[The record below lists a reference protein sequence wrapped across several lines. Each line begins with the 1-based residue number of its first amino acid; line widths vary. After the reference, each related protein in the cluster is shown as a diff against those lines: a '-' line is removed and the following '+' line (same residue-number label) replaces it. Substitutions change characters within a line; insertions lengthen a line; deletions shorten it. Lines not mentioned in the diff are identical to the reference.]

1 MEEVTLSLL
10 IILKR
15 SSIYP
20 LDRNF
25 MLNFK
30 PGEYMGKMFFFKSVT
45 QATGKKKTPPQNNYH
60 HVSILRIS
68 TYRNSRHSSMLD
80 ERSLVTLAP
89 TSLMQL
95 SGRASRQET
104 RRFIFRLLF

>member
-30 PGEYMGKMFFFKSVT
+30 PGEYMGKMFF
-45 QATGKKKTPPQNNYH
+45 
-60 HVSILRIS
+60 
-68 TYRNSRHSSMLD
+68 
-80 ERSLVTLAP
+80 
-89 TSLMQL
+89 L
-95 SGRASRQET
+95 SQ
-104 RRFIFRLLF
+104 

>member
-20 LDRNF
+20 LGRNF

-30 PGEYMGKMFFFKSVT
+30 PGEYMGKRVFFKSVT
-45 QATGKKKTPPQNNYH
+45 QATGKKKNSASKLIPSHFYLANK
-60 HVSILRIS
+60 HVSQFPS
-68 TYRNSRHSSMLD
+68 
-80 ERSLVTLAP
+80 
-89 TSLMQL
+89 
-95 SGRASRQET
+95 
-104 RRFIFRLLF
+104 

>member
-45 QATGKKKTPPQNNYH
+45 QATGKKKTPPQ
-60 HVSILRIS
+60 S
-68 TYRNSRHSSMLD
+68 
-80 ERSLVTLAP
+80 
-89 TSLMQL
+89 
-95 SGRASRQET
+95 
-104 RRFIFRLLF
+104 

>member
-30 PGEYMGKMFFFKSVT
+30 PGEYMGKMFFFKVSD
-45 QATGKKKTPPQNNYH
+45 TGDWKEK
-60 HVSILRIS
+60 
-68 TYRNSRHSSMLD
+68 NS
-80 ERSLVTLAP
+80 
-89 TSLMQL
+89 
-95 SGRASRQET
+95 ASK
-104 RRFIFRLLF
+104 